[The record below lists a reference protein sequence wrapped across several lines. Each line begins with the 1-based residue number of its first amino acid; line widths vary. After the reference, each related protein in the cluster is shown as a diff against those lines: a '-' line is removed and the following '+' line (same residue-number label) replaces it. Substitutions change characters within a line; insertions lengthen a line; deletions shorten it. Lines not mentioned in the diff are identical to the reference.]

1 MIFFIDRMRFIKAIV
16 LLLISLS
23 LANCKT
29 EEPARNHMGG
39 QPVPPAVQPE
49 EPEITT
55 EKTESSE
62 IVARLEDFFTKK
74 ARYGFNG
81 TVLMARNGEV
91 IFSEAYGF
99 SNMRTKD
106 SLSLESAFQLAS
118 VSKPITAISVL
129 KLYEEGLLDIEDTV
143 QQYLPEFPYPGISI
157 RMLLNHRSGLSNYMY
172 FSDEYWP
179 DWEVPI
185 TNRDVLGLMAKHKPK
200 PYYPPDRR
208 YNYSN
213 TNYALLALIVEEVS
227 QMSFEAYVKL
237 NIFLPLDMNSSLIYN
252 KSVHPD
258 NFNRVKG
265 YNSGRREIGNTYLNG
280 VVGDK
285 GVYSS
290 AIDLFKLDQALYNGS
305 LLADSTLEMA
315 FEPQHKDLRI
325 WDNYGLGW
333 RINAKDPDNKI
344 VYHTGWW
351 KGFHTYFIRELGARK
366 TLIILSN
373 TDRSSSMGVRDLLEM
388 I

>member
-1 MIFFIDRMRFIKAIV
+1 MRYLKAIIF
-16 LLLISLS
+16 LI
-23 LANCKT
+23 LALNFVSCKT
-29 EEPARNHMGG
+29 VVTEREPMGG
-39 QPVPPAVQPE
+39 QPAPPAVQPE
-49 EPEITT
+49 EPEITS
-55 EKTESSE
+55 ENNSSAE
-62 IVARLEDFFTKK
+62 IVARLEDFFSKK
-74 ARYGFNG
+74 ARAGFNG
-81 TVLMARNGEV
+81 TVLLAREGD
-91 IFSEAYGF
+91 ILFSRAYGF
-99 SNMRTKD
+99 ADMRTKD
-106 SLSLESAFQLAS
+106 SLRLESSFQLAS
-118 VSKPITAISVL
+118 VSKPITAIAIL
-129 KLYEEGLLDIEDTV
+129 QLYEDGLLNIEDSV
-143 QQYLPEFPYPGISI
+143 QQYLPEFPYHGISL

-185 TNRDVLGLMAKHKPK
+185 TNQDVLNLMVKYKPK
-200 PYYPPDRR
+200 PYYPPDTR

-213 TNYALLALIVEEVS
+213 TNFAILALIVERVS
-227 QMSFEAYVKL
+227 KMSFEAYVKL

-252 KSVHPD
+252 KSVYPD

-265 YNSGRREIGNTYLNG
+265 YNAGRRELENTYLNG
-280 VVGDK
+280 VVGDQ

-290 AIDLFKLDQALYNGS
+290 AIDLLKLDQALYNGS

-333 RINAKDPDNKI
+333 RINARDPDNKI
-344 VYHTGWW
+344 VYHSGWW
-351 KGFHTYFIRELGARK
+351 RGFHTYFIRELGARK

-373 TDRSSSMGVRDLLEM
+373 TDRSSSMGIRDLLEM